1 MFIVGIPKELKA
13 NETRISLIP
22 QDVAKLVNNGNKV
35 YVQSNAGIAAEHTDN
50 DYIGVGAEICNSTK
64 EIYNKANLIVKVK
77 EPQVEEYKYINYK
90 HTIITFFHFA
100 NNRQLLD
107 HMVNNE
113 VTCYAY
119 ETIKKINDE
128 GFGYYPV
135 LSEMSKIA
143 GEIAMMDAIKFMFT
157 DKIYDYNTQIAILGV
172 GNAGLSALNIALES
186 GFTNICLFDKDYEK
200 IKKIK
205 QDRDNN
211 INIYEINDENLNY
224 LVKNSKIIIGCIYNT
239 SNGGPTEKI
248 ITTELLNEMQKGSII
263 MDIAIDQ
270 GGITEQSIP
279 TNVTNPLINY
289 NGIYI
294 SCVPNIPSCVPVKA
308 SELLSN
314 SIINY
319 VLAICNNN
327 TGDYSELD
335 YGMGL
340 NVDNKG
346 IYI

>member
-50 DYIGVGAEICNSTK
+50 DYISVGAEICNSTE

-135 LSEMSKIA
+135 LCEMSKIA

-335 YGMGL
+335 YGMAL

-346 IYI
+346 FYI

>member
-346 IYI
+346 FYI

>member
-50 DYIGVGAEICNSTK
+50 DYIGVGAEICNSTE

-157 DKIYDYNTQIAILGV
+157 DIIYDYNTQIAILGV

>member
-1 MFIVGIPKELKA
+1 MLIVGIPKELKA

-50 DYIGVGAEICNSTK
+50 DYISVGAEICNSTE

-77 EPQVEEYKYINYK
+77 EPQVEEYQYITNK
-90 HTIITFFHFA
+90 HTMITFFHFA
-100 NNRQLLD
+100 SNRELLD

-119 ETIKKINDE
+119 ETIKKINDK
-128 GFGYYPV
+128 GGGYYPV
-135 LSEMSKIA
+135 LSKMSKIA
-143 GEIAMMDAIKFMFT
+143 GEKAMMDAIKFIFT
-157 DKIYDYNTQIAILGV
+157 DNIYDYNTQIAILGV

-200 IKKIK
+200 IEKIK
-205 QDRDNN
+205 SEKGNN
-211 INIYEINDENLNY
+211 INIYEMNDENLNY
-224 LVKNSKIIIGCIYNT
+224 LVKNSKIIIGSIYNT
-239 SNGGPTEKI
+239 SNGGPTEKL
-248 ITTELLNEMQKGSII
+248 ITSELLNEMQKGSII

-270 GGITEQSIP
+270 GGITEISVP
-279 TNVTNPLINY
+279 TTVTNPLINY

-294 SCVPNIPSCVPVKA
+294 SCVPNIPSCVPVRA
-308 SELLSN
+308 SKLLSN

-327 TGDYSELD
+327 TGDYPELD

-340 NVDNKG
+340 NVHKKNF
-346 IYI
+346 YI

>member
-50 DYIGVGAEICNSTK
+50 DYIGVGAEICNSTE

>member
-50 DYIGVGAEICNSTK
+50 DYISVGAEICNSTK

>member
-1 MFIVGIPKELKA
+1 
-13 NETRISLIP
+13 
-22 QDVAKLVNNGNKV
+22 
-35 YVQSNAGIAAEHTDN
+35 
-50 DYIGVGAEICNSTK
+50 
-64 EIYNKANLIVKVK
+64 
-77 EPQVEEYKYINYK
+77 
-90 HTIITFFHFA
+90 
-100 NNRQLLD
+100 
-107 HMVNNE
+107 MVNNE

>member
-22 QDVAKLVNNGNKV
+22 EDVAKIVNNGNKV
-35 YVQSNAGIAAEHTDN
+35 YVQSNAGIEAGHTDN
-50 DYIGVGAEICNSTK
+50 DYISIGAEICNSTE

-77 EPQVEEYKYINYK
+77 EPQVEEYVYINNK
-90 HTIITFFHFA
+90 HTMITFFHFA
-100 NNRQLLD
+100 SNRKLLD
-107 HMVNNE
+107 NMVDNN

-119 ETIKKINDE
+119 ETIKKFNHE
-128 GFGYYPV
+128 GVGYYPV

-143 GEIAMMDAIKFMFT
+143 GEKAMIDAIKFMFT
-157 DKIYDYNTQIAILGV
+157 DNIYDYNTQITILGV

-186 GFTNICLFDKDYEK
+186 GFTNICLFDKDYKK
-200 IKKIK
+200 IEKIK
-205 QDRDNN
+205 QDKGNN
-211 INIYEINDENLNY
+211 INIYEMNDENLNY
-224 LVKNSKIIIGCIYNT
+224 LVKNSKIIIGSIYNT
-239 SNGGPTEKI
+239 SNGGPTEKL
-248 ITTELLNEMQKGSII
+248 ITTKLLNEMQKGSII

-270 GGITEQSIP
+270 GGITEQSYQ
-279 TNVTNPLINY
+279 TTVTNPIINY

-308 SELLSN
+308 SKILSN
-314 SIINY
+314 SIIDY

-327 TGDYSELD
+327 TGNYPELD

-340 NVDNKG
+340 NVHNKLF
-346 IYI
+346 YI